1 MKTKEF
7 LYEINAGA
15 VWKFVS
21 DNVARIKYSL
31 ARKDKLKNKTKLLD
45 IPGPHEDLAWEEI
58 SYLVKMY
65 TKSSKPETSNKI
77 KKILLKRLN
86 GNETA
91 RDFLLSERGQRELA
105 ELLSN

>member
-15 VWKFVS
+15 IWKFVS
-21 DNVARIKYSL
+21 DNIARIKYSL
-31 ARKDKLKNKTKLLD
+31 AAKDKLKKTKLLD

-58 SYLVKMY
+58 SYLVKIY
-65 TKSSKPETSNKI
+65 TKASTPEMANKI
-77 KKILLKRLN
+77 KEILLKKLN

-105 ELLSN
+105 ELLSD